1 MTPPTTTGYSQKTG
15 TLLINCVCLAYGLYT
30 ENTPLITKLPSS
42 YDKYQPPKGFE
53 QVATIETKDDVGL
66 DKEYWGFALEY
77 ESFNVVAIRG
87 TEGLS
92 EWIGDADLIQIQYSG
107 RGWPQDAKVHRGFYD
122 MFVEHE
128 HLLGLSLRNSIRN
141 AYGAFSK
148 ASSLPLLIAGHSL
161 GGPLVLLAAADLAAM
176 TGGPAPDNFQIY
188 SFAGPRLGNPAFAD
202 HFEAVFAN
210 TYQIVNLADVAPI
223 YPPSLI
229 LGYSYRSIGQ
239 EWSYLFQTDEI
250 AGNHA
255 HDTNYAVAV
264 AAVPAVVQSVQPS
277 TTAPTAVPP
286 IQD

>member
-1 MTPPTTTGYSQKTG
+1 MTPATSAGYSQKTS

-42 YDKYQPPKGFE
+42 YDKYQPPKGFK
-53 QVATIETKDDVGL
+53 QIATIETKDDAGL

-77 ESFNVVAIRG
+77 ETFNVVAIRG
-87 TEGLS
+87 TEGLW
-92 EWIGDADLIQIQYSG
+92 EWIGDADLIQIQYP
-107 RGWPQDAKVHRGFYD
+107 RKGWPQDAKVHEGFYD
-122 MFVEHE
+122 MFVEYE
-128 HLLGLSLRNSIRN
+128 HLVGLSLRKSIEN
-141 AYGAFSK
+141 AYRAFSK
-148 ASSLPLLIAGHSL
+148 PSLPLLIAGHSL
-161 GGPLVLLAAADLAAM
+161 GGPLVLLAAADLAALS
-176 TGGPAPDNFQIY
+176 GGPAPDNLQIY
-188 SFAGPRLGNPAFAD
+188 SYAGPRLGNPAFAT
-202 HFEAVFAN
+202 HFEGLFPN

-223 YPPSLI
+223 YPPSEI
-229 LGYSYRSIGQ
+229 LGYSYQSIGQ

-277 TTAPTAVPP
+277 TTSPTAVPP